1 MRGSRYH
8 NDQLDQEPIAYRIF
22 ELNLFSR
29 QVEFLKTNRIVSES
43 ITKVIGLPVIFMKNA
58 PKSQTIVETSI
69 VEDSNRNKKSWI
81 EIIIIDKIREI
92 LELQGNPCGTLELG
106 S

>member
-43 ITKVIGLPVIFMKNA
+43 VWTSSESITKVIGLPVIFMKNA

-69 VEDSNRNKKSWI
+69 VEDSNRNKKS
-81 EIIIIDKIREI
+81 
-92 LELQGNPCGTLELG
+92 
-106 S
+106 